1 MLKKKIAIEV
11 KPLIKKLGKGFELHV
26 VAMKPKN
33 SNASWRAIIADY
45 NEIKEG
51 NLVAIFDKPL
61 KRSEFT
67 ADIQG
72 HEIQLN
78 DNGIQATYREWQTKV
93 EDTFKV
99 KIPWQPTGREMF
111 RLDL

>member
-1 MLKKKIAIEV
+1 MPEKKVSAEAR
-11 KPLIKKLGKGFELHV
+11 PMIKKLGKGYELHV
-26 VAMKPKN
+26 VAVNPKKGN
-33 SNASWRAIIADY
+33 SSWRAIIADY

-67 ADIQG
+67 ADAQG

-78 DNGIQATYREWQTKV
+78 DNGVQATYQDWRAAV
-93 EDTFKV
+93 EKLIEV
-99 KIPWQPTGREMF
+99 KIPWQPMGREMF
-111 RLDL
+111 RLNI

>member
-1 MLKKKIAIEV
+1 MADKKITVTV

-33 SNASWRAIIADY
+33 SNISWRAIIADY
-45 NEIKEG
+45 NEIKDG

-61 KRSEFT
+61 KRSDFT

-78 DNGIQATYREWQTKV
+78 DNGVQATYRDWKAKV
-93 EDTFKV
+93 EDTFDI
-99 KIPWQPTGREMF
+99 KIPWQPTGRAMF